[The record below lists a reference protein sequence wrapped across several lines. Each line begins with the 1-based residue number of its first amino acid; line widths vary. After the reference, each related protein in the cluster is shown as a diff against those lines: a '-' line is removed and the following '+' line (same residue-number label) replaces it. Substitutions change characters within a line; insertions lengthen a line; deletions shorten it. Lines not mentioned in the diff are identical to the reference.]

1 MADETGSVE
10 YLQRVECG
18 DARLLL
24 IGAPGDGVE
33 PSLLLTTGNNSA
45 QYLFEVPEGFSRLAL
60 ESKVRPTGKLR
71 ACFTSEC
78 SPKSSGG
85 LTGLILRLAADGHER
100 IAVVSSTGVQAEVDA
115 ARKCTRWV
123 HPEVDAVELSSN
135 SKHSGGLSS
144 YADDS
149 VTVWPLFSDDTS
161 ECLICEW
168 DKLRR
173 SNSGSDSDDT
183 EKSDS
188 EHVAA
193 LVNFKDGVN
202 NQVNGGIEG
211 TSVKGNASSVCL
223 GYICEVKD
231 RSNKPTLRFSVV
243 NVRDVKLVDDMMTN
257 PTIKCLCT
265 TGLHAQSAM
274 FHCTAKQIR
283 STDEYVLWAKSVE
296 CKHFACGVDDEIGFR
311 ASARVSIRLSTI
323 DSDVFPIPRV
333 LGNRKPI
340 KAETFFTELGLCSCV
355 DIKGNNPTSCIV
367 DYDTIRP
374 SDVAIEEVLRDF
386 GANCPEFQARTLK
399 AFERLRRGPA
409 EPDIKCTSANKDA
422 AYALKLRLQQ
432 GLTATKRVK
441 MEHDPQIVFLGTGSA
456 EPNKY
461 RGSSGIL
468 VELPKYSADVAAS
481 WMLLD
486 CGEGTVGSIKR
497 LYGNY
502 ESMNIIAGLKMV
514 WVSHHHADHMLGVR
528 MLLDEHYHITQ
539 KPLTVVGPTL
549 LREWLEVCGMYRK
562 KYHFVHSRD
571 LFVGPFGRLPPP
583 PPPPPNQQHN
593 ISKAQTHQANCPNLL
608 STSFK
613 TMESDMVRLTGLSRF
628 EAVPVEHCRD
638 AAALVVG
645 SSTGWSLAYS
655 GDCRPSIAFSRAAQR
670 CRLMIHEAT
679 FDDNLVDHA
688 IRKRHSTISEAM
700 SIAKQAS
707 VQFIVLTH
715 FSQRYPKAIK
725 LDQVETQPVVA
736 FDGMRLRCGQ
746 MEEIRSLQNL
756 IQVAVDGR
764 AVDDANTTSAQQ

>member
-1 MADETGSVE
+1 
-10 YLQRVECG
+10 
-18 DARLLL
+18 
-24 IGAPGDGVE
+24 
-33 PSLLLTTGNNSA
+33 
-45 QYLFEVPEGFSRLAL
+45 
-60 ESKVRPTGKLR
+60 
-71 ACFTSEC
+71 
-78 SPKSSGG
+78 
-85 LTGLILRLAADGHER
+85 
-100 IAVVSSTGVQAEVDA
+100 
-115 ARKCTRWV
+115 
-123 HPEVDAVELSSN
+123 
-135 SKHSGGLSS
+135 
-144 YADDS
+144 
-149 VTVWPLFSDDTS
+149 
-161 ECLICEW
+161 
-168 DKLRR
+168 
-173 SNSGSDSDDT
+173 
-183 EKSDS
+183 
-188 EHVAA
+188 
-193 LVNFKDGVN
+193 
-202 NQVNGGIEG
+202 
-211 TSVKGNASSVCL
+211 
-223 GYICEVKD
+223 
-231 RSNKPTLRFSVV
+231 
-243 NVRDVKLVDDMMTN
+243 
-257 PTIKCLCT
+257 
-265 TGLHAQSAM
+265 
-274 FHCTAKQIR
+274 
-283 STDEYVLWAKSVE
+283 
-296 CKHFACGVDDEIGFR
+296 
-311 ASARVSIRLSTI
+311 
-323 DSDVFPIPRV
+323 
-333 LGNRKPI
+333 
-340 KAETFFTELGLCSCV
+340 
-355 DIKGNNPTSCIV
+355 
-367 DYDTIRP
+367 
-374 SDVAIEEVLRDF
+374 
-386 GANCPEFQARTLK
+386 
-399 AFERLRRGPA
+399 
-409 EPDIKCTSANKDA
+409 
-422 AYALKLRLQQ
+422 
-432 GLTATKRVK
+432 
-441 MEHDPQIVFLGTGSA
+441 
-456 EPNKY
+456 
-461 RGSSGIL
+461 
-468 VELPKYSADVAAS
+468 
-481 WMLLD
+481 
-486 CGEGTVGSIKR
+486 
-497 LYGNY
+497 
-502 ESMNIIAGLKMV
+502 MNIIAGLKMV

-746 MEEIRSLQNL
+746 MEEICSLQNL